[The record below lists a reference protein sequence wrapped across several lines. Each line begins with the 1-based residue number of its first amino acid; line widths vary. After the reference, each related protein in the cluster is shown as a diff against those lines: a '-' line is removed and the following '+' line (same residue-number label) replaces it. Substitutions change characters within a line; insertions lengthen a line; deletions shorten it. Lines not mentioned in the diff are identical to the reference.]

1 MLRPTNNFSP
11 SAPPLIVT
19 KLSRSHTFIHSRGKA
34 PRFARKRSTCGRYSA
49 TNAARSSGR
58 GPCGPDDDITGTV
71 GANAVAVADVVV
83 GGGDGGAPNT
93 SACRRALARLLAPVR
108 PSPTPG
114 IPGSGG
120 TQELPQRHPRPTPQR
135 HWAPRHASPHRSP
148 PPLPL
153 PLPLL
158 PRRAFGMAATRV
170 PTGAMRRVRRAHSD
184 CGGRSRSRTTTSA
197 PAAAPPPL
205 PLALLLVPLAAA
217 LGVILA
223 VVVVVVAGAGAV
235 SPPTGSAS
243 ACHWKSWHGRPRK
256 FSTWRRARSVR

>member
-1 MLRPTNNFSP
+1 VVANDSLLPL
-11 SAPPLIVT
+11 SAPPHIKLM
-19 KLSRSHTFIHSRGKA
+19 LSRSHSFNHSRGRA
-34 PRFARKRSTCGRYSA
+34 PRFARRRSTCGRYSA
-49 TNAARSSGR
+49 TNAARNSGR
-58 GPCGPDDDITGTV
+58 GPCGPDDDITV
-71 GANAVAVADVVV
+71 GADAVAVVDVA
-83 GGGDGGAPNT
+83 GGDGGVPST
-93 SACRRALARLLAPVR
+93 SACKRALARLLAPVR
-108 PSPTPG
+108 PSPKPG

-120 TQELPQRHPRPTPQR
+120 TQELPQRHPAPHR

-153 PLPLL
+153 L
-158 PRRAFGMAATRV
+158 PRRAVGTAATRA
-170 PTGAMRRVRRAHSD
+170 PTGATRRVRRAHSD

-197 PAAAPPPL
+197 PAVGPP

-217 LGVILA
+217 LGVIC
-223 VVVVVVAGAGAV
+223 VVTGAV